1 MGFSLRHFGGNS
13 YVISGIPALAGQCA
27 AQELLL
33 DMLAQFGSESGQAD
47 RENRFDRILASIA
60 CRAAVKAGSR
70 LTVAEMEA
78 LLDRMARADLFSH
91 CPHGRPVWKNI
102 SRAEVKKWFHR
113 T

>member
-1 MGFSLRHFGGNS
+1 
-13 YVISGIPALAGQCA
+13 
-27 AQELLL
+27 LLL